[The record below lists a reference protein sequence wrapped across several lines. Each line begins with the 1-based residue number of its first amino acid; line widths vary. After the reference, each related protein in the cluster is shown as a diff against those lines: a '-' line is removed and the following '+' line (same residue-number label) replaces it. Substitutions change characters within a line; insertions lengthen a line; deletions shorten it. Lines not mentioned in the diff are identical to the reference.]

1 MYDEY
6 TNLYFPFRK
15 TDGFFFFFLT
25 GVAERHI
32 ELMNVT

>member
-1 MYDEY
+1 MMNTLISISLLGKQMD
-6 TNLYFPFRK
+6 
-15 TDGFFFFFLT
+15 FFFFFLT